1 MTWPQSTASH
11 QTSNQAHTAMCPT
24 PKGIEGVLTSNQ
36 NLPEGGGVRVAL
48 FWSLGPS
55 LPQERIEMVGVL
67 QKVFLFL
74 CLLACLLACF
84 LGPYLEHMKVP
95 RQGVKWELQLPAC
108 PTATAAPDLSH
119 VCNLHHSSRQCQ
131 ILNPLSEA
139 RDRTCVLTNTS
150 WICFHCTTTG
160 TPRKFLKAKVHSQRK
175 SKLP

>member
-1 MTWPQSTASH
+1 ML
-11 QTSNQAHTAMCPT
+11 
-24 PKGIEGVLTSNQ
+24 G
-36 NLPEGGGVRVAL
+36 LPC
-48 FWSLGPS
+48 FGPS
-55 LPQERIEMVGVL
+55 APACHRKELKWWACYRKFIC
-67 QKVFLFL
+67 FFA

-160 TPRKFLKAKVHSQRK
+160 TPRKFLKTKVHSQRK
-175 SKLP
+175 SKLPWEYWE